1 MEVRSLAFRT
11 DLMVRRLAG
20 SIIVDKGHYLVVR
33 TPVRPWYRW
42 GNFLLLD
49 APPVGEAIETW
60 IDVFHAEFPG
70 AGHVALGIDGTEF
83 REPLGFPSSVGL
95 EADPFGVVLTA
106 RRPPGPRTAAG
117 EPVIRPLHSA
127 EDWREELKLRRDES
141 AEDGP
146 PPPHHAEFLQGGTL
160 EASRLVDQGR
170 AAYFGAFEGDRLC
183 SVVGIASDGRGVA
196 RYQNVATRTEYR
208 RRGLAS
214 RLVSEAGSFAV
225 STMGA
230 GQLVIVADVGAPSA
244 RLYES
249 LGFDPVE
256 THLGLSVSIPPVEGP
271 RRVDERHPVEGSPNG
286 SENGTLDWGSS

>member
-20 SIIVDKGHYLVVR
+20 SIIADRGHYLVVR
-33 TPVRPWYRW
+33 TPAHPWYRW

-49 APPVGEAIETW
+49 APPVGDAIETW
-60 IDVFHAEFPG
+60 IDVFRSEFPG

-83 REPLGFPSSVGL
+83 REPLSFPSSVGL
-95 EADPFGVVLTA
+95 EVDPFGVVLTA
-106 RRPPGPRTAAG
+106 VRPPEPGAVVG

-127 EDWREELKLRRDES
+127 EDWREELQLRRDES
-141 AEDGP
+141 EEEGP
-146 PPPHHAEFLQGGTL
+146 PPPHHAEFLQGSTV

-170 AAYFGAFEGDRLC
+170 AAYLGAFEGGRLC

-196 RYQNVATRTEYR
+196 RYQNVATRTGYR

-214 RLVSEAGSFAV
+214 RLVSEAGALAV

-230 GQLVIVADVGAPSA
+230 QELVIVADVNAPAA

-249 LGFDPVE
+249 LGFSPVE
-256 THLGLSVSIPPVEGP
+256 THLGLSASVPPVEG
-271 RRVDERHPVEGSPNG
+271 RPNG
-286 SENGTLDWGSS
+286 PGRGP